1 MEHQRTSSYSCN
13 FIGGGRG
20 GGAKARSD
28 ALRRACVQRWLEIMT
43 VPRVNHRRPQGV
55 FFIMQLV
62 DEGKGAESEKSSIT
76 SNREE
81 YSDPEEKTAC
91 CVIRSTRV
99 KPLSS
104 DWNVFIVVCTVVCT
118 LCVLLVVERLMEFS
132 ANCKLIAALWKIF
145 LFLTIWDRSVTFWW
159 FLINNSI
166 NQDDILPYYE
176 FSDLRMELRIFVS
189 CNVLF
194 GFTGSRV

>member
-13 FIGGGRG
+13 FIGGGHG

-43 VPRVNHRRPQGV
+43 VPRVNHRGPQGV

-81 YSDPEEKTAC
+81 YSDPEEKTAS

-104 DWNVFIVVCTVVCT
+104 DRNAFIVVCT
-118 LCVLLVVERLMEFS
+118 LCVLLIVERLRELQAYCRSLENILISDDLGSQRYFLMIPNKQLNKSRWYFS
-132 ANCKLIAALWKIF
+132 LL
-145 LFLTIWDRSVTFWW
+145 RVQW
-159 FLINNSI
+159 FENRTS
-166 NQDDILPYYE
+166 Y
-176 FSDLRMELRIFVS
+176 LRI
-189 CNVLF
+189 L
-194 GFTGSRV
+194 

>member
-118 LCVLLVVERLMEFS
+118 LCVLLVVERLMERYDFQR
-132 ANCKLIAALWKIF
+132 IASL
-145 LFLTIWDRSVTFWW
+145 
-159 FLINNSI
+159 
-166 NQDDILPYYE
+166 LP
-176 FSDLRMELRIFVS
+176 
-189 CNVLF
+189 LF
-194 GFTGSRV
+194 GKYSYFWRFGIGVLLFDDS